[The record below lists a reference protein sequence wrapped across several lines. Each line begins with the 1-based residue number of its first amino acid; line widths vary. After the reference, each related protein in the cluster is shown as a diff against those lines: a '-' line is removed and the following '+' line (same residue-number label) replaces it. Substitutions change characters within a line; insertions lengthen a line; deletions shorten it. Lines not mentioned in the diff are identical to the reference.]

1 MPPRK
6 QAVFLSESY
15 KYAPFSY
22 HGRPLEDLHSD
33 IIHSIADYPDEW
45 LRFHGDFQILFRD
58 LYYHVEL
65 EITTEMMNLLI
76 NEMSPGERKKQIVK
90 YFCQNGL
97 I

>member
-15 KYAPFSY
+15 KYAPLSY
-22 HGRPLEDLHSD
+22 HGRPLAELHSD

-58 LYYHVEL
+58 LYYYVEL
-65 EITTEMMNLLI
+65 ELNTEIMNLLI
-76 NEMSPGERKKQIVK
+76 NEISPGERKTKIVK
-90 YFCQNGL
+90 YFCQIGL